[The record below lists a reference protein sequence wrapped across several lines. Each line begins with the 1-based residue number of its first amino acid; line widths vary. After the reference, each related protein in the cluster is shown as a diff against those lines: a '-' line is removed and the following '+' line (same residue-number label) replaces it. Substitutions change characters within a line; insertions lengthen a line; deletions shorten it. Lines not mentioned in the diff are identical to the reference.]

1 MNRVSSSVAGSG
13 CLNLYQSNLKSPPG
27 DVESDFDRVVRLYK
41 SPGGVLIGWLE
52 DDANKRGHDF
62 KELAEALGVTMG
74 YMLQLQRGIRRVQ
87 DITHDFCA
95 SCATYL
101 GVPTIAV
108 KLVAGVIRVTDFL
121 NPAQTEEE
129 VIERAIRKMQ
139 DDPVIRQAVP
149 MDLTAMPLDA
159 KKALV
164 LMYTETSMQ
173 DVLGL
178 SELPSI
184 VHWCQKAAVL
194 HDERQRD
201 LMARNEEVP
210 AG

>member
-1 MNRVSSSVAGSG
+1 MTKVSSSVAGAG
-13 CLNLYQSNLKSPPG
+13 CLNLYQSYFKAPPVG
-27 DVESDFDRVVRLYK
+27 VESDFDRVERLYK
-41 SPGGVLIGWLE
+41 SPGGALIGWLE
-52 DDANKRGHDF
+52 DDAQKRGHDL

-74 YMLQLQRGIRRVQ
+74 YLLQLQRGIRRVQ
-87 DITHDFCA
+87 DITHEFCA
-95 SCATYL
+95 ACATYL

-108 KLVAGVIRVTDFL
+108 KLVAGVVRTSDFL
-121 NPAQTEEE
+121 HPAQTEEE
-129 VIERAIRKMQ
+129 AIERAIRKMQ

-164 LMYTETSMQ
+164 LMYTETSTQ

-194 HDERQRD
+194 HDSRQRD
-201 LMARNEEVP
+201 LMAGNEADS

>member
-1 MNRVSSSVAGSG
+1 MTTVSGSHVG
-13 CLNLYQSNLKSPPG
+13 GRCLNLYQSNLKSPPA
-27 DVESDFDRVVRLYK
+27 DVESDFDRVERLYK

-52 DDANKRGHDF
+52 DDANMRGHDF
-62 KELAEALGVTMG
+62 KEMAEALGVTMG

-87 DITHDFCA
+87 DITHEFCA
-95 SCATYL
+95 ACATYL

-108 KLVAGVIRVTDFL
+108 KIVAGVVRTTDFL

-164 LMYTETSMQ
+164 LMYTETSTQ

-178 SELPSI
+178 SELPAI
-184 VHWCQKAAVL
+184 VHWCQKAAAL
-194 HDERQRD
+194 HDSRQRE
-201 LMARNEEVP
+201 LMAGNREDS